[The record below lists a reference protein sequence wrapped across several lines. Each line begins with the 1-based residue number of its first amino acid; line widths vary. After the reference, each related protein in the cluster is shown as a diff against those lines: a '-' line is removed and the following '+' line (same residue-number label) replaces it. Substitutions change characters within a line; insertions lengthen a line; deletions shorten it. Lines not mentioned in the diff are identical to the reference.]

1 MSDKTSP
8 LLRQFFL
15 GFIKVHILHHAAR
28 RPVYGLWFIDELA
41 RHGYRLSPGTLY
53 PLLRGM
59 ELQGLLA
66 VERRVVSGRM
76 RKYYTAT
83 PAGLAAL
90 DAIQGRVRE
99 LVSEVLQG
107 QEDRG

>member
-28 RPVYGLWFIDELA
+28 QPVYGLWLIGELGW
-41 RHGYRLSPGTLY
+41 HGYRISPGTLY

-59 ELQGLLA
+59 ELGGLLA
-66 VERRVVSGRM
+66 VERLVVSGRM

-83 PAGLAAL
+83 AAGLLAL
-90 DAIQGRVRE
+90 DEIRERVRE
-99 LVSEVLQG
+99 LVGEVLQG